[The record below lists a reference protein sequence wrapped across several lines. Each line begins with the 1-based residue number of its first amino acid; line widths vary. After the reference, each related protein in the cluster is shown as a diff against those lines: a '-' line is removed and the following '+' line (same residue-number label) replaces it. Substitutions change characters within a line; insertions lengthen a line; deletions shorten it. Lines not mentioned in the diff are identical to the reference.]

1 MSILDYSISNLYA
14 EYKKNSVLVHAY
26 CAGST
31 VENLKDSSI
40 MGLTVGVFVVV
51 LIVSLVFWIAGIYLL
66 SHYWNS
72 LPMWV
77 KIIGVLGVI
86 PGVPLGPVVTVVLVL
101 VFKNEAKASKP
112 ALTVPEA

>member
-1 MSILDYSISNLYA
+1 MSFLDYSISNLYA

-31 VENLKDSSI
+31 VENLKDSSV

-51 LIVSLVFWIAGIYLL
+51 LIVSLVFWITGIYLL

-86 PGVPLGPVVTVVLVL
+86 PGVPLGPIVTVVLVL
-101 VFKNEAKASKP
+101 VFKKRSQGF
-112 ALTVPEA
+112 